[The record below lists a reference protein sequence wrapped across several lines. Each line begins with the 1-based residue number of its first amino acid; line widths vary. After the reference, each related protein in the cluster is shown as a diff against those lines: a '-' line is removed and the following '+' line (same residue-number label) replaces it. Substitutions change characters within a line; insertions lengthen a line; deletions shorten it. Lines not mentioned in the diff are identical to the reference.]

1 MERPGSAL
9 VASILL
15 HAAVVLGVISY
26 GLLSPAQPPLKV
38 EMAVPVSIISETIVE
53 AAAADNPSEE
63 LVTEDAATAPVAPP
77 PPLPVP
83 PEPVPPVPTPPVP
96 TPAVKKAPA
105 PSPRPTPPPPRPE
118 PAPRPTPTPP
128 RAQPAPPRPAPTPP
142 RREETLD
149 LDALAGPP
157 RPATRP
163 GTQAATGQTGRGTA
177 PRAVG
182 RASLQALAGQVTP
195 HWDVNCDIPG
205 GADLTI
211 GVRVTLDAR
220 GRIVGSPRLTQPRSE
235 PGWRAAADSVLRAM
249 LAAAPFDMPAGYEQQ
264 ELPFSFRTASMC
276 GNR

>member
-9 VASILL
+9 VASILV
-15 HAAVVLGVISY
+15 HAAVILGVIGF
-26 GLLSPAQPPLKV
+26 GLLGHSRPPV
-38 EMAVPVSIISETIVE
+38 RMEMAVPVSIISETTVE
-53 AAAADNPSEE
+53 AAAPDNPAEE
-63 LVTEDAATAPVAPP
+63 LITEDAATAPTLLTPPEPAPP
-77 PPLPVP
+77 EPAPPQPAP
-83 PEPVPPVPTPPVP
+83 PVPPVPTPPVRKAP
-96 TPAVKKAPA
+96 TPAPA
-105 PSPRPTPPPPRPE
+105 PTPRPTPAPPRTE
-118 PAPRPTPTPP
+118 PTPRPT
-128 RAQPAPPRPAPTPP
+128 PAPPRPAPTPP
-142 RREETLD
+142 RREEVLD

-163 GTQAATGQTGRGTA
+163 GTQAATGQAGRGAA

-205 GADLTI
+205 GDDLTI

-220 GRIVGSPRLTQPRSE
+220 GRIVGNPRLTQPRSE
-235 PGWRAAADSVLRAM
+235 PGWRAAADSVLRAIH
-249 LAAAPFDMPAGYEQQ
+249 AAAPFDMPAGYEQQ

>member
-9 VASILL
+9 LASIAV
-15 HAAVVLGVISY
+15 HAAVVLGVIGF
-26 GLLSPAQPPLKV
+26 GLLGHTREPIKV
-38 EMAVPVSIISETIVE
+38 EMAVPVSVISETVVE
-53 AAAADNPSEE
+53 AAAADNPDEE
-63 LVTEDAATAPVAPP
+63 LVTEDAATAPVAPTP
-77 PPLPVP
+77 PAPVP
-83 PEPVPPVPTPPVP
+83 PEPAPPVPPVP
-96 TPAVKKAPA
+96 TPAVKKAPT
-105 PSPRPTPPPPRPE
+105 PRPTPPPP
-118 PAPRPTPTPP
+118 PRTRPTPP
-128 RAQPAPPRPAPTPP
+128 RPAPPTPP

-163 GTQAATGQTGRGTA
+163 GTRPATGQTGRGAA

-205 GADLTI
+205 GDDLTI

-235 PGWRAAADSVLRAM
+235 PGWRAAADSVLRAIH
-249 LAAAPFDMPAGYEQQ
+249 AAAPFDMPEGYEQQ

>member
-1 MERPGSAL
+1 LERPGSAL
-9 VASILL
+9 VASILV
-15 HAAVVLGVISY
+15 HAAVVLGVIGY
-26 GLLSPAQPPLKV
+26 GLLSPAPPPLKV
-38 EMAVPVSIISETIVE
+38 EMAVPVSIISETIIE
-53 AAAADNPSEE
+53 AAAPDNPSEE
-63 LVTEDAATAPVAPP
+63 LVTEDAATAPVEPT
-77 PPLPVP
+77 P
-83 PEPVPPVPTPPVP
+83 PEPVPPEPTPPAPTPPVP

-105 PSPRPTPPPPRPE
+105 P
-118 PAPRPTPTPP
+118 APRPTPTPP
-128 RAQPAPPRPAPTPP
+128 RAQPTPPRPAPTPP

-163 GTQAATGQTGRGTA
+163 GAQAATGQTGRGAA

-235 PGWRAAADSVLRAM
+235 PGWRAAADSVLRAI

>member
-9 VASILL
+9 LASILV
-15 HAAVVLGVISY
+15 HAAVVLGVIGFGML
-26 GLLSPAQPPLKV
+26 GLTRPPMKM
-38 EMAVPVSIISETIVE
+38 ETAVPVSIISETIIE
-53 AAAADNPSEE
+53 AAAADNPSED

-77 PPLPVP
+77 PPEPVP
-83 PEPVPPVPTPPVP
+83 PEPVPPPPTPVP
-96 TPAVKKAPA
+96 VKKAP
-105 PSPRPTPPPPRPE
+105 PPPL
-118 PAPRPTPTPP
+118 PAPAPVKKAAP
-128 RAQPAPPRPAPTPP
+128 APAPPPPTPP

-163 GTQAATGQTGRGTA
+163 GTQAPTGQTGRGAA
-177 PRAVG
+177 PQAIG

-205 GADLTI
+205 GDDLTI

-235 PGWRAAADSVLRAM
+235 PGWRAAADSVLRAIH
-249 LAAAPFDMPAGYEQQ
+249 AAAPFDMPADYEQQ

-276 GNR
+276 GRR